1 MVKRCRLAF
10 LTPAFVTEYANGGGL
25 ASYLNRMTRA
35 LTDSGHEAEV
45 FVLSDRA
52 FEDGAVL
59 DHGGVRVHLV
69 RREAQRGW
77 WKWGRVATRFSILR
91 MWRAPVEILSGARQ
105 LADAFEKR
113 DAEAPFDL
121 VQSSDY
127 FATGL
132 YVKPRAGRPHLV
144 RSSMA
149 RELLA
154 RVDQGD
160 SARTRR
166 WWIKFELEQMRRAEI
181 AYAPSEYAA
190 AYYRERLG
198 RAVQVVRP
206 PGEVVDFVPDVAIRT
221 GGAEL
226 PGKFLL
232 HFGQLRSYKGT
243 PWLLDAL
250 AEAWKEEL
258 EMTVL
263 LVGPVRDSRLRRRLD
278 SMSGD
283 KRVVWLRELPRAEM
297 YALIQKSAAT
307 VLPSLADNFPNTVLE
322 SLALGVPVIGGRG
335 ASVDE
340 LVEDGKTGE
349 LVELGDVKGLAQSMI
364 RAWRG
369 ELAAKKGFVWESG
382 VRKLMEP
389 SQAVRAL
396 GEVAGIELV

>member
-1 MVKRCRLAF
+1 
-10 LTPAFVTEYANGGGL
+10 
-25 ASYLNRMTRA
+25 
-35 LTDSGHEAEV
+35 
-45 FVLSDRA
+45 
-52 FEDGAVL
+52 
-59 DHGGVRVHLV
+59 
-69 RREAQRGW
+69 
-77 WKWGRVATRFSILR
+77 

-121 VQSSDY
+121 VQSADY
-127 FATGL
+127 FATGH
-132 YVKPRAGRPHLV
+132 YVKPRAGRPHVV

-190 AYYRERLG
+190 AYFRERLG
-198 RAVQVVRP
+198 RVVHVVRP
-206 PGEVVDFVPDVAIRT
+206 PGEVVDFVPGAAAREV
-221 GGAEL
+221 GAEL
-226 PGKFLL
+226 PEKFLL

-250 AEAWKEEL
+250 AEAWKQEPG
-258 EMTVL
+258 MTVV

-278 SMSGD
+278 SMKED
-283 KRVVWLRELPRAEM
+283 QRVVRVAELPRAEM
-297 YALIQKSAAT
+297 YGVIQKSVAT

-349 LVELGDVKGLAQSMI
+349 LVELGDVKALARSMV

-369 ELAAKKGFVWESG
+369 ELPAKKGFVWESG
-382 VRKLMEP
+382 VRTLMEP
-389 SQAVRAL
+389 ARAVRAL
-396 GEVAGIELV
+396 GEVAGIQLV

>member
-1 MVKRCRLAF
+1 M
-10 LTPAFVTEYANGGGL
+10 
-25 ASYLNRMTRA
+25 
-35 LTDSGHEAEV
+35 
-45 FVLSDRA
+45 
-52 FEDGAVL
+52 
-59 DHGGVRVHLV
+59 
-69 RREAQRGW
+69 
-77 WKWGRVATRFSILR
+77 
-91 MWRAPVEILSGARQ
+91 
-105 LADAFEKR
+105 
-113 DAEAPFDL
+113 
-121 VQSSDY
+121 
-127 FATGL
+127 
-132 YVKPRAGRPHLV
+132 
-144 RSSMA
+144 
-149 RELLA
+149 
-154 RVDQGD
+154 
-160 SARTRR
+160 
-166 WWIKFELEQMRRAEI
+166 
-181 AYAPSEYAA
+181 
-190 AYYRERLG
+190 
-198 RAVQVVRP
+198 
-206 PGEVVDFVPDVAIRT
+206 
-221 GGAEL
+221 
-226 PGKFLL
+226 
-232 HFGQLRSYKGT
+232 
-243 PWLLDAL
+243 LDAL